1 MKQKNKHNKNVPK
14 TKKHGQFNIH
24 FENNVTFTIAAR
36 SLKLISDLEIVLDSF
51 LS

>member
-24 FENNVTFTIAAR
+24 FENVTFTIAAR